1 MASCQGV
8 WAEKVRFLESRK
20 IDSRFQPAE
29 VVDVGDVLRQGAGR
43 HPREVRRD
51 GGAAG
56 EAAVGGVGVELRHA
70 AGVRVDS
77 LPAPPHRANI
87 CLWTSS
93 RGHRVTVGW
102 DPPGGIIWRRQ
113 GLGATW

>member
-1 MASCQGV
+1 
-8 WAEKVRFLESRK
+8 
-20 IDSRFQPAE
+20 
-29 VVDVGDVLRQGAGR
+29 
-43 HPREVRRD
+43 
-51 GGAAG
+51 
-56 EAAVGGVGVELRHA
+56 
-70 AGVRVDS
+70 VRVDS